1 MSQLVEFPLEDGSTI
16 LVQVAD
22 AARQPGAPVTRS
34 VRSSSDQVTER
45 AATSFEGALDRIRPI
60 TAKIIERIR
69 SIEDSP
75 DEIQV
80 EFGIDLHAELGAFVA
95 SASTDANFKLSLT
108 WKHADP
114 APAPT
119 AQ

>member
-1 MSQLVEFPLEDGSTI
+1 VSQLVQFPLEDGSTI
-16 LVQVAD
+16 LVQVAES
-22 AARQPGAPVTRS
+22 PSKSPAPVTRGT
-34 VRSSSDQVTER
+34 RTTADQVTEK
-45 AATSFEGALDRIRPI
+45 AATSFESSLERVRPI
-60 TAKIIERIR
+60 TTTLIERLR

-108 WKHADP
+108 WRHDERAATPKAG
-114 APAPT
+114 
-119 AQ
+119 